1 MKSRVLVIDDDPD
14 IVTLVRYNLEKEG
27 CAVLTAGTGEEG
39 LEAARRHGP
48 DLVLLDL
55 MLPGLDGTEVCR
67 LLRQEPRT
75 AAIPVIMLT
84 AKTEESDIVTGLALG
99 ADDYVTKPFSPK
111 VLLARVKAVLRRQE
125 RAGAAHDLL
134 RLGSVQVDVGRYT
147 VTVKEKPVALT
158 TKEFELLRVLLEAR
172 GRVLSRDRLLEQIWG
187 YDRSLE
193 IETRTVDVHVG
204 QLRKKLGPDGQRI
217 VTVKNVGYRCDVD
230 DE

>member
-27 CAVLTAGTGEEG
+27 CTVLTAGTGEEG
-39 LEAARRHGP
+39 LEVARRHAP

-67 LLRQEPRT
+67 LLRQESRT

-84 AKTEESDIVTGLALG
+84 AKTEESDVVTGLALG

-111 VLLARVKAVLRRQE
+111 VLLARVKAVLRRQQ

-134 RLGSVQVDVGRYT
+134 RLGNVQVDVGRYT